1 MKKESTNHRNG
12 FLMEKPCLLL
22 TNAQETMNLP
32 LEETTSFYRVNATLL
47 IDEIEGE
54 KEKIIITRRHYH
66 HGE

>member
-22 TNAQETMNLP
+22 TNAQQTMNLP

-66 HGE
+66 YGE